1 MALARDA
8 RGNWEERS
16 LPAQLPSNRA
26 TVVEIRGNVFFASVY
41 SFDELLPTPDEAS
54 NAVVILRARDRLIE
68 SLTGLDW
75 LEKYSARLQTAGGK
89 LMLSGVD
96 DGLMKTLEKTD
107 AVERLGAE
115 NIFRAE
121 PRLFAST
128 EKALEAAQ
136 SWIEDPTQGS

>member
-1 MALARDA
+1 VALARDA

-54 NAVVILRARDRLIE
+54 NAVVILRARDHRIS
-68 SLTGLDW
+68 SLTGLGW
-75 LEKYSARLQTAGGK
+75 LEKYSARLQAADSK
-89 LMLSGVD
+89 LILSGVGD
-96 DGLMKTLEKTD
+96 DLMKTLETAE

-115 NIFRAE
+115 NIFCAE
-121 PRLFAST
+121 RRLFAST
-128 EKALEAAQ
+128 EKALEAAK
-136 SWIEDPTQGS
+136 SWIEDSAQGS